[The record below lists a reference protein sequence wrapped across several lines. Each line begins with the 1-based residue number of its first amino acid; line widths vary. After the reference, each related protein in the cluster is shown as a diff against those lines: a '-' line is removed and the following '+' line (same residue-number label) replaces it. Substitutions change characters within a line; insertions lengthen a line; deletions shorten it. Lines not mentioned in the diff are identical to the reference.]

1 MERSGDPEH
10 EVPGSYVVRLRTGH
24 SLKRHYSAVAGFNI
38 EKHRYGSLEPSLFQG
53 RMIYF
58 VKNVDSKMLAAIRGD
73 IGVISV
79 SPDYKWVPQPGLD
92 PTIKN
97 KGELPKVVGKTV
109 TMDGARSYDEVIDS
123 ASHGVPIPK
132 WDPA

>member
-1 MERSGDPEH
+1 MERSGNPEH
-10 EVPGSYVVRLRTGH
+10 EIPGSYVVRLRPGH
-24 SLKRHYSAVAGFNI
+24 SLKRHSAVTGFDI
-38 EKHRYGSLEPSLFQG
+38 EKHKYGSLDPSMVQG

-79 SPDYKWVPQPGLD
+79 SPDYKWVPEPD
-92 PTIKN
+92 PPVRN
-97 KGELPKVVGKTV
+97 KQELPRVIGKTI
-109 TMDGARSYDEVIDS
+109 TMDGTRSYDEIIDR
-123 ASHGVPIPK
+123 ASQGLPIPE